1 MISLIKK
8 VLCVCGVLLAAAT
21 VAAEVLVLP
30 FGSVKS
36 IEYTNSKAPAY
47 LAFDALINTNGKY
60 TSGGAWGLAVRLN
73 NNALLASE
81 LVNKPFCINYNKG

>member
-8 VLCVCGVLLAAAT
+8 ALCVCGVLLAAAT

-30 FGSVKS
+30 SGSVKN

-47 LAFDALINTNGKY
+47 LAFDAVINTNFSKSTIY
-60 TSGGAWGLAVRLN
+60 TG
-73 NNALLASE
+73 
-81 LVNKPFCINYNKG
+81 INTGTNGFLMR